1 MKLKI
6 TLEGK
11 TYEVEVEVVDESPQP
26 LPAPPIVPRAIK
38 PPPPPYSGG
47 GRKALKS
54 DDHTCRSPL
63 AGVVSSIAVAPG
75 QAVEKNDLLL
85 VLEAMKM
92 ETRIFS
98 QAPGIIR
105 TIQVAPG
112 DAVKPG
118 QVLIEIE

>member
-1 MKLKI
+1 MKLRI

-11 TYEVEVEVVDESPQP
+11 TYDVEVEVVDESPAP
-26 LPAPPIVPRAIK
+26 EPAQPIVPRAIK
-38 PPPPPYSGG
+38 PPPPPYSRG
-47 GRKALKS
+47 KAVLKS

-63 AGVVSSIAVAPG
+63 AGVVSSIAVTPG
-75 QAVEKNDLLL
+75 QSIQKNDLLL

-98 QAPGIIR
+98 QAAGIIK
-105 TIQVAPG
+105 TVQVAPG